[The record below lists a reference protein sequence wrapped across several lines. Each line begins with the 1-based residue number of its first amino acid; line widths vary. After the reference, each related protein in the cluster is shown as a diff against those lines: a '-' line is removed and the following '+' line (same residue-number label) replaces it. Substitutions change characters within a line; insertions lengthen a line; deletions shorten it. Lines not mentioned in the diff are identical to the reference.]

1 METICR
7 SQNSVQFSGKSEKYK
22 GLEVQ
27 KLQRQCLGRNPAG
40 PPSPSVS
47 YEQIQVMSRW
57 QQLQMHKTTLSHPLP
72 SLFVFVICKQFEGAF
87 QKHTVEKS
95 HIHRCLCSFCLH
107 HLIRLAICHSTT
119 CIYKTTRKWFITKHS
134 VFILVKL
141 VPNIERGV
149 LGTNV
154 NTWTISP
161 ILLTLKQE
169 FSTIRHQFF
178 LHIHVLHLH

>member
-1 METICR
+1 MSIQAGKWNGKRGTPQSHCLSLYHAFNDSLQMGLQKKMATIGP
-7 SQNSVQFSGKSEKYK
+7 SENSVEFSEKPEKYK

-27 KLQRQCLGRNPAG
+27 KLQSQCLGMYPAAS
-40 PPSPSVS
+40 PSPSVS

-72 SLFVFVICKQFEGAF
+72 SLFVFVTCKQFEGAF

-119 CIYKTTRKWFITKHS
+119 CIYKTTRK
-134 VFILVKL
+134 
-141 VPNIERGV
+141 
-149 LGTNV
+149 
-154 NTWTISP
+154 
-161 ILLTLKQE
+161 
-169 FSTIRHQFF
+169 
-178 LHIHVLHLH
+178 